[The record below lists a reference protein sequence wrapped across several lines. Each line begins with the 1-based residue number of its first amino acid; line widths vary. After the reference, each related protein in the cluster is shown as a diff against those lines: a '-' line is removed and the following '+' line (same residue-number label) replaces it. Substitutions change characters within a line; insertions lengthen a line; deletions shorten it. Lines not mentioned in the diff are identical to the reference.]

1 MPELTASEFVRRLE
15 ERQSD
20 EELRKIQ
27 RYFKTGPGEYGEGDI
42 FLGVRM
48 GDVFNLAKEF
58 IDLPPD
64 EIERVLESP
73 LHEVRAGALSVM
85 SKQAAR
91 KPTPEDRRKELF
103 DLYLRRHDRINS
115 WDLVDVAAPN
125 VIGRHLE
132 DKPREVLYEL
142 SRSTSLWERRTAM
155 VATLHF
161 LKQGDLDDVFGL
173 AEILLHDEHDLI
185 HKPVG
190 GNLRFAGQ
198 QDRPRLLA
206 FLDKHA
212 ATMPRTALRY
222 AIEHL
227 DKDERARYLGMRIG
241 EPGMERSEP
250 R

>member
-1 MPELTASEFVRRLE
+1 MPDMTAAEFVRRLE
-15 ERQSD
+15 AMQSD
-20 EELRKIQ
+20 DELRKIQ

-42 FLGVRM
+42 FVGVRM

-64 EIERVLESP
+64 EVERVLESP
-73 LHEVRAGALSVM
+73 LHEMRAGALSVM

-91 KPTPEDRRKELF
+91 KRTPDGRRKELF
-103 DLYLRRHDRINS
+103 DLYLRRHDRINN

-125 VIGRHLE
+125 VIGRYLE
-132 DKPREVLYEL
+132 DKPRDVLYEL
-142 SRSTSLWERRTAM
+142 ARSDNLWERRTAM

-161 LKQGDLDDVFGL
+161 LKQGDLDDVFAL
-173 AEILLHDEHDLI
+173 AEVLLHDEHDLI

-206 FLDKHA
+206 FLDAHA

-227 DKDERARYLGMRIG
+227 DKDERARYLAMGRKG
-241 EPGMERSEP
+241 
-250 R
+250 